1 MGPDVMKTIGKRIQP
16 ELQAVPSGDLL
27 KRAASINEALSAL
40 LPGGRTCVLK
50 GVYRY
55 RTLADANRH
64 LDEMTA
70 AAMASG
76 DAAHA

>member
-1 MGPDVMKTIGKRIQP
+1 MKMIGNRVQP
-16 ELQAVPSGDLL
+16 ELQAVPSGELL
-27 KRAASINEALSAL
+27 KWAASINDALPAL
-40 LPGGRTCVLK
+40 LPGGRTGVVK

-55 RTLADANRH
+55 RTLAEANRH

-76 DAAHA
+76 DVGHA